1 MKDDGLNLI
10 HVLILFSSLSLLSIG
25 GGNTVIP
32 EMHRKA
38 VDAYSWMN
46 GKQFADLFAI
56 SQAAPGPS
64 ILLVTLIGYKAAG
77 ITGAV
82 LATVAMILPA
92 GILVYLVSRLWSRS
106 ADSPLRSAIERG
118 FAPLT
123 VGLVLASG
131 WVMSK
136 SADHDWRAW
145 ILTGV
150 CTFLCTTTKTNPILI
165 VGGAA
170 FIGWLGWV

>member
-1 MKDDGLNLI
+1 MKDEGLNLI
-10 HVLILFSSLSLLSIG
+10 HVLILFSSISLLSIG

-64 ILLVTLIGYKAAG
+64 VLLVTLIGYKAAG
-77 ITGAV
+77 IAGAV
-82 LATVAMILPA
+82 LATIAMILPA
-92 GILVYLVSRLWSRS
+92 GLLAYFVSSFWTRS
-106 ADSPLRSAIERG
+106 ADSPIRSAIEHG

-131 WVMSK
+131 WVMGK
-136 SADHDWRAW
+136 AADHDWRAGL
-145 ILTGV
+145 LTIV
-150 CTFLCTTTKTNPILI
+150 CTILCTATKTNPVLI

-170 FIGWLGWV
+170 FIGWLGWL

>member
-1 MKDDGLNLI
+1 VKDEGLNLF

-38 VDAYSWMN
+38 VDSYSWMTDN
-46 GKQFADLFAI
+46 QFANLFAI

-64 ILLVTLIGYKAAG
+64 ILLVTLVGYKAAG

-82 LATVAMILPA
+82 LATLAMIVPA
-92 GILVYLVSRLWSRS
+92 GLLVYLVSRLWSRS
-106 ADSPLRSAIERG
+106 ADSPLRLAIEHG

-136 SADHDWRAW
+136 AADHDWRAW
-145 ILTGV
+145 ILTAA
-150 CTFLCTTTKTNPILI
+150 CTVLCTTTKANPILI

-170 FIGWLGWV
+170 LIGWLGWV

>member
-1 MKDDGLNLI
+1 
-10 HVLILFSSLSLLSIG
+10 
-25 GGNTVIP
+25 
-32 EMHRKA
+32 MHRKA
-38 VDAYSWMN
+38 VDSYSWMN
-46 GKQFADLFAI
+46 GNQFADLFAI

-136 SADHDWRAW
+136 AADHDWRAW
-145 ILTGV
+145 ILTAA
-150 CTFLCTTTKTNPILI
+150 CTFLCTTTKTNPIFI

-170 FIGWLGWV
+170 LIGWLGWV

>member
-1 MKDDGLNLI
+1 MKDEGINLF

-32 EMHRKA
+32 DMQRKA
-38 VDAYSWMN
+38 VKSYDWLTD
-46 GKQFADLFAI
+46 KQFADVFAI

-64 ILLVTLIGYKAAG
+64 ILIVTILGYKAAG
-77 ITGAV
+77 FTGAV
-82 LATVAMILPA
+82 LATVAMMFPA
-92 GILVYLVSRLWSRS
+92 GVLVYLVSRIWNNA
-106 ADSPLRSAIERG
+106 ADSPLRKAIEHG

-131 WVMSK
+131 YVMSHA
-136 SADHDWRAW
+136 ADHDWRAY
-145 ILTGV
+145 ILTGI
-150 CTFLCTTTKTNPILI
+150 CTVICTKTKINPLLI

-170 FIGWLGWV
+170 IVGWLGWI